1 MPSYLVT
8 GASHGIGLEFVR
20 QLVSSENNTVFALV
34 RNKET
39 ARKVPSTIL
48 TNELP
53 NLHVLEAD
61 VTDAGALK
69 LAMEKAAQVTGGKL
83 DVIINNAA
91 AISGEN
97 DWRRI
102 IDLFVLAKVK
112 RSFWSF
118 KVNVT
123 GVILATLVFLPLLR
137 KGSLKK
143 IVTISSL
150 GGEREFVVKSKVTG
164 MSAYGASKAAV
175 NMVVTKLALEL
186 EPEGFVVIALSPGLA
201 DTTGTLP
208 QKRKHLITPCFFA
221 IFNPC
226 SQYLKSI

>member
-8 GASHGIGLEFVR
+8 GASRGIGLE
-20 QLVSSENNTVFALV
+20 LVSSENNTVFALV

-48 TNELP
+48 ANELP
-53 NLHVLEAD
+53 NLHILEAD

-69 LAMEKAAQVTGGKL
+69 LAMEKTAQVTGGKL
-83 DVIINNAA
+83 DVIMNNAA

-102 IDLFVLAKVK
+102 IDYEGEEELLEREFGTTL
-112 RSFWSF
+112 

-123 GVILATLVFLPLLR
+123 GVILATLAFLPLLR

-143 IVTISSL
+143 IVAISSS
-150 GGEREFVVKSKVTG
+150 GGERDFVAKSKLTG

-175 NMVVTKLALEL
+175 NMVITKLALEL
-186 EPEGFVVIALSPGLA
+186 EPEGFVVIALSPGLV

-208 QKRKHLITPCFFA
+208 QKRKRMIASCFLV
-221 IFNPC
+221 IFNPV
-226 SQYLKSI
+226 YSI

>member
-1 MPSYLVT
+1 MPSYLIT
-8 GASHGIGLEFVR
+8 GASRGLGLE
-20 QLVSSENNTVFALV
+20 LVSSENNTVFALV

-186 EPEGFVVIALSPGLA
+186 EPEGFVV
-201 DTTGTLP
+201 
-208 QKRKHLITPCFFA
+208 
-221 IFNPC
+221 
-226 SQYLKSI
+226 